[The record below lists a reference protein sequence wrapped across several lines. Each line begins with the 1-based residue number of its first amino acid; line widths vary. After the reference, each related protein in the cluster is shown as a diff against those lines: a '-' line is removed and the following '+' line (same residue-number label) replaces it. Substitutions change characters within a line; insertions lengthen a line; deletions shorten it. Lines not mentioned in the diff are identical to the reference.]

1 MELGEVKAVFT
12 RAGKFIPRYFFM
24 NYISI
29 RFLDWSQ
36 CLCWLLLWWSL
47 SLWWLLLW
55 WSSFIKSL
63 RQRPGEYEFKYLKR
77 LAQVRLIWK
86 KDNFFM
92 ILILILLT
100 LPDGWRRSSPG
111 HCIEKV
117 TSFHSVGRFNF
128 WEPTLLFSPS
138 SNPGHCV
145 KMSPQFI
152 SSLESDFKYWK
163 QTRKRQMHQAST
175 NKVFKEIRTKLNE
188 PDIKIGLS

>member
-1 MELGEVKAVFT
+1 MSMLIIVMMIIVIMMIVIMMIIIHKISQATTRRVWVQVFET
-12 RAGKFIPRYFFM
+12 IGPG
-24 NYISI
+24 
-29 RFLDWSQ
+29 
-36 CLCWLLLWWSL
+36 
-47 SLWWLLLW
+47 
-55 WSSFIKSL
+55 SFNL
-63 RQRPGEYEFKYLKR
+63 
-77 LAQVRLIWK
+77 K

-92 ILILILLT
+92 ILIMILLT

-188 PDIKIGLS
+188 PDIEICLS